1 MERAFFTSQ
10 IRLNV
15 ISILLTRLMT
25 VHNNITKPTPMKTPP
40 LVCERYELTKERMAS
55 VVSIFPP
62 KPLRNWC
69 SIRLSNPKP
78 RATANK
84 MASIGTMASSV
95 LYVSAEALLAIRSLV
110 NRLIQR

>member
-40 LVCERYELTKERMAS
+40 LVCERD
-55 VVSIFPP
+55 
-62 KPLRNWC
+62 RN
-69 SIRLSNPKP
+69 
-78 RATANK
+78 
-84 MASIGTMASSV
+84 
-95 LYVSAEALLAIRSLV
+95 
-110 NRLIQR
+110 